1 MSEPKGRGDPEKPS
15 EPKRPGPAWTVPVP
29 SDPPQARGTSDKGPP
44 PQAARQA
51 RQGSEGGTG
60 RWVGPRRQAEST
72 ALLEVRDLTVH
83 HGQLRA
89 LDHISLRVFPGEVYA
104 IIGANGAGK
113 STLLRTIAGL
123 HQPTEGSIV
132 YDGKDMTKAR
142 PERRATR
149 GIVMVPEGR
158 RLFGSLT
165 VEENLQVGE
174 TYARKGP
181 WTIEHVYE
189 LFGWM
194 RDRRSQRTA
203 QLSGGEQ
210 QAVAI
215 GRALVANPRV
225 LMLDELSLGLA
236 PVVVQRIYAML
247 PQILATGLT
256 VLLVEQ
262 DVSQALRVASHLQCL
277 LEGHTTLEGRPSD
290 VTPAQVEAAYF
301 GLGTSADPAS
311 PPVSGPAGAGSP
323 SPAGHGG
330 AASPQGGSGGMGPP
344 QGGSGGMGPPQEGSG
359 GMDPPRSRGGLGGI
373 VPPEETESLWPGS
386 TPSSRES

>member
-1 MSEPKGRGDPEKPS
+1 MKGDGEVGG
-15 EPKRPGPAWTVPVP
+15 GPA
-29 SDPPQARGTSDKGPP
+29 A
-44 PQAARQA
+44 
-51 RQGSEGGTG
+51 SEASRASG
-60 RWVGPRRQAEST
+60 AST

-132 YDGKDMTKAR
+132 YDGKDMTRVR
-142 PERRATR
+142 PERRATQ

-165 VEENLQVGE
+165 VEENLQVGA

-181 WTIEHVYE
+181 WTIERVYE

-194 RDRRSQRTA
+194 RERRNQRTA

-210 QAVAI
+210 QSVAI

-225 LMLDELSLGLA
+225 LLLDELSLGLA

-247 PQILATGLT
+247 PQILAAGLT

-277 LEGHTTLEGRPSD
+277 LEGHTTLEGIPSD

-301 GLGTSADPAS
+301 GLAS
-311 PPVSGPAGAGSP
+311 
-323 SPAGHGG
+323 AGHGG
-330 AASPQGGSGGMGPP
+330 ARGVWGDGQSPQEQGGSGGDRSPRGNTARNGPP
-344 QGGSGGMGPPQEGSG
+344 SR
-359 GMDPPRSRGGLGGI
+359 RSAR
-373 VPPEETESLWPGS
+373 PGS
-386 TPSSRES
+386 

>member
-1 MSEPKGRGDPEKPS
+1 MSEPKGRPAKGDGQVGGAPE
-15 EPKRPGPAWTVPVP
+15 
-29 SDPPQARGTSDKGPP
+29 
-44 PQAARQA
+44 
-51 RQGSEGGTG
+51 GSG
-60 RWVGPRRQAEST
+60 T
-72 ALLEVRDLTVH
+72 ALLEVRGLTVH

-89 LDHISLRVFPGEVYA
+89 LDHVSLRVLPGEVYA

-123 HQPTEGSIV
+123 HKPTEGSILL
-132 YDGKDMTKAR
+132 DGQDVTGVR

-149 GIVMVPEGR
+149 GIAMVPEGR
-158 RLFGSLT
+158 RLFESLT
-165 VEENLQVGE
+165 VEENLQVGS

-181 WTIEHVYE
+181 WTIERVYE

-194 RDRRSQRTA
+194 AERRTQRTA

-210 QAVAI
+210 QSVAI

-225 LMLDELSLGLA
+225 LLLDELSLGLA
-236 PVVVQRIYAML
+236 PVVVRRIYGML

-290 VTPAQVEAAYF
+290 VTPEQVEAAYF
-301 GLGTSADPAS
+301 GL
-311 PPVSGPAGAGSP
+311 SGLAPRDEPAGA
-323 SPAGHGG
+323 AE
-330 AASPQGGSGGMGPP
+330 SPQPAPDGS
-344 QGGSGGMGPPQEGSG
+344 
-359 GMDPPRSRGGLGGI
+359 DA
-373 VPPEETESLWPGS
+373 
-386 TPSSRES
+386 

>member
-1 MSEPKGRGDPEKPS
+1 MSEPATERAD
-15 EPKRPGPAWTVPVP
+15 T
-29 SDPPQARGTSDKGPP
+29 
-44 PQAARQA
+44 
-51 RQGSEGGTG
+51 GST
-60 RWVGPRRQAEST
+60 P
-72 ALLEVRDLTVH
+72 LLEVRDLTVH

-89 LDHISLRVFPGEVYA
+89 LDHVSLRVFPGEVYA
-104 IIGANGAGK
+104 IIGETGAGK

-123 HQPTEGSIV
+123 HRPTDGAIL
-132 YDGKDMTKAR
+132 YDGKDMTKIR
-142 PERRATR
+142 PERRATG

-165 VEENLQVGE
+165 VEENLKVGA
-174 TYARKGP
+174 TYAGKGP
-181 WTIEHVYE
+181 WTIERVYD

-194 RDRRSQRTA
+194 KERKTQRTA

-210 QAVAI
+210 QSVAI

-225 LMLDELSLGLA
+225 LLLDELSLGLA

-301 GLGTSADPAS
+301 GLAHAPEGADT
-311 PPVSGPAGAGSP
+311 PPEGGPR
-323 SPAGHGG
+323 
-330 AASPQGGSGGMGPP
+330 GSGWKGF
-344 QGGSGGMGPPQEGSG
+344 
-359 GMDPPRSRGGLGGI
+359 
-373 VPPEETESLWPGS
+373 
-386 TPSSRES
+386 